1 MRSILILMC
10 FCVILLGCGSETA
23 TEKPETEKT
32 DSGEGTAA
40 PGPGGG
46 VVAPG
51 VSQSSINPQA
61 ARQSADMAKED
72 LNKAASDLQKN
83 LDKAKGT
90 QDD

>member
-10 FCVILLGCGSETA
+10 FCVILMGCGSETSP
-23 TEKPETEKT
+23 EKPEKEKT
-32 DSGEGTAA
+32 DSGGGATA
-40 PGPGGG
+40 PGSSGG

-51 VSQSSINPQA
+51 VPHSSINPQG
-61 ARQSADMAKED
+61 ARQSADRARED

-90 QDD
+90 QGD